1 MHGNVIIA
9 VIIMVEKKNLTEI
22 LKYCIGQTGIIYN
35 FNIQNLV
42 TYEDNLRYKGNM
54 LLVIYIDF

>member
-1 MHGNVIIA
+1 
-9 VIIMVEKKNLTEI
+9 MVEKKNLTEI